1 MHLRFLIILLFLSGS
16 ACNNDGKNR
25 SENVN
30 QQTEANTPFDK
41 TKWGVKEGNKYPYRE
56 QMLDAVLYSDSIRTL
71 KENEIIDLLGPPD
84 NIKENHLYY
93 KITENRFGMWTL
105 STKTIVIKLSEDDS
119 VDWIKMHG

>member
-71 KENEIIDLLGPPD
+71 KENEIIDLLGAPD